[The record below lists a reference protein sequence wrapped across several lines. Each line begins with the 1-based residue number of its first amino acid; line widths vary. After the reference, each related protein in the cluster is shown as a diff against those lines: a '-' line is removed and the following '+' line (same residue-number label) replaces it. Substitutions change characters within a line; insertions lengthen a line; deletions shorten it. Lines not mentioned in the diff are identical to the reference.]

1 MIEFEFVAP
10 NLDNTM
16 KHSTK
21 KIGMMFTLGGWILG
35 FLLLALG
42 FSRILEH
49 QANPNQ
55 SVDSSDNNN
64 FSQITLTRNRQGHYV
79 FDGEINQKS
88 VTFLV
93 DTGATIT
100 SIPAHFQDHLKLIRG
115 PAFLVSTAN
124 GSATA
129 YQTGLNELKMGTIV
143 LNNVKASLNPGLSDI
158 LLGMNVLKNMEL
170 IQRGKQLIIRHY
182 H

>member
-1 MIEFEFVAP
+1 M
-10 NLDNTM
+10 T
-16 KHSTK
+16 HSTK
-21 KIGMMFTLGGWILG
+21 KLGMMFTLGGWILG
-35 FLLLALG
+35 FLLLAFG
-42 FSRILEH
+42 FSKILGY

-55 SVDSSDNNN
+55 SVASSDSSQ
-64 FSQITLTRNRQGHYV
+64 FKQITLTRNRQGHYV
-79 FDGEINQKS
+79 FDGEINQEP

-100 SIPAHFQDHLKLIRG
+100 SIPAHFQDRLKLDAG
-115 PAFLVSTAN
+115 SAFLVSTAN

-129 YQTGLNELKMGTIV
+129 YQTRLDELKMGRIV
-143 LNNVKASLNPGLSDI
+143 LNDVKASLNPGLSDI

-170 IQRGKQLIIRHY
+170 IQRGNELTIRQY